1 MSTAPSRSSSSART
15 RCSSVIG
22 RSDADKRER
31 EAARIAE
38 TIAAHHA
45 EAEQHR
51 AAAAA
56 AAAEKREIAGD
67 AEAFA
72 KLAARIR
79 GHELEAERLELLA
92 ERLAGEL
99 EQVRAEAAQ
108 ARWREARDAEE
119 AAGARAREASAKF
132 ARSIAAAVRDAQAL
146 ERARE
151 AADAARSRQ
160 LASRPVGADGGWPE
174 HDEPDWPDP
183 ARLVTLLQA
192 GPRQPRADSKRAA
205 EAVARQVATSRAATI
220 RQAVEDAVRGGPHS
234 RWRLEQL
241 PHDLRAE
248 AERRLAAVAAYRTH
262 VPRVDDDVVRRLI
275 GGQNVPGL
283 PRRVAQALAGGDAPE
298 RAVGETGPLVAAS

>member
-119 AAGARAREASAKF
+119 AAGARA
-132 ARSIAAAVRDAQAL
+132 
-146 ERARE
+146 
-151 AADAARSRQ
+151 
-160 LASRPVGADGGWPE
+160 
-174 HDEPDWPDP
+174 
-183 ARLVTLLQA
+183 
-192 GPRQPRADSKRAA
+192 
-205 EAVARQVATSRAATI
+205 
-220 RQAVEDAVRGGPHS
+220 
-234 RWRLEQL
+234 
-241 PHDLRAE
+241 
-248 AERRLAAVAAYRTH
+248 AYRTH